1 MPSECPV
8 CHEIAVEAEQE
19 GEHVCHECGA
29 IVEGR
34 VFSTEK
40 EKRGTTFVSTN
51 GRTFNDRHE
60 LSRNARQR
68 LPTVESS
75 VTIRT
80 LQSCLLHQV
89 KRLNLSNEILEK
101 ARDLLFSRIL
111 PMRSSREVRGLSF
124 RRNIFVGGCLF
135 IVCRQNNIQVTYRR
149 IAEVAE
155 CNMFLLGRCVKIMVK
170 ALDIKLDRLSVE
182 SLVVNLLSD
191 FSVHDSSS
199 EKLCTDLCQICNCFG
214 LLSCKNPALK
224 AISLVLLVLE
234 CQNLSPTK
242 EKISQVLGKNSLKME
257 QVKKEMGR
265 TKISLLDLGKQ
276 VPWIPAS
283 VTQRGITKHIVDIV
297 NFHKKCGRLDLSVV
311 KSLWMKKKE
320 ISDRNRK
327 AKIQLAKSRLLN
339 QEHQNLEISSATTSE
354 TNNAALSVSR
364 NRSHARGQQVPG
376 CHGNDLGIG
385 TKVNS
390 ESAPPY
396 DTSSVVLTSDASHV
410 SGDNVTSTVC
420 IEGLTTSADGDELD
434 DNDILIEKLLKCG
447 YSEEELMDGY
457 FEARICDIQSSQQLD
472 GEREDL
478 DELDIAEKEMHHYL
492 WSVAEMERLRSLKT

>member
-8 CHEIAVEAEQE
+8 CHEVAVEAEQE

-34 VFSTEK
+34 VFSTER
-40 EKRGTTFVSTN
+40 EKHGTTFVSTN
-51 GRTFNDRHE
+51 GRAFNDRHE
-60 LSRNARQR
+60 LPRNARQR

-135 IVCRQNNIQVTYRR
+135 IVCRQNDIQVTYRR

-155 CNMFLLGRCVKIMVK
+155 CNMFLLGRCVKILVK
-170 ALDIKLDRLSVE
+170 ALDIKLDRLSIE
-182 SLVVNLLSD
+182 PLVVKFLSN
-191 FSVHDSSS
+191 FSVHDSST
-199 EKLCTDLCQICNCFG
+199 EKLCTDLCQICKCFG

-234 CQNLSPTK
+234 CQKLSPTK
-242 EKISQVLGKNSLKME
+242 EKISQVLGKNFFKME

-265 TKISLLDLGKQ
+265 IKISLLDLGKE
-276 VPWIPAS
+276 VPWIPAF
-283 VTQRGITKHIVDIV
+283 VTKRGITKHIVDIV
-297 NFHKKCGRLDLSVV
+297 NFHKKCGMLDLSLV
-311 KSLWMKKKE
+311 KSLLMKKKE

-339 QEHQNLEISSATTSE
+339 QEHQNLEISSAASE
-354 TNNAALSVSR
+354 TNNAALSVSQ
-364 NRSHARGQQVPG
+364 NCSDSRGQKVPG
-376 CHGNDLGIG
+376 CHGNDLQIG
-385 TKVNS
+385 TKVNG

-396 DTSSVVLTSDASHV
+396 DTSSVVLTNDASHV
-410 SGDNVTSTVC
+410 SGDNVMSTNC
-420 IEGLTTSADGDELD
+420 IEGLTCADGDDLD

-457 FEARICDIQSSQQLD
+457 FETRICDIQSSQQLD

-492 WSVAEMERLRSLKT
+492 WSVSEMERLRSLKT